1 MDHLKSDGVVVL
13 VSGCPERMLVMNEE
27 AVLLRMDL
35 GPYRHQCC
43 FGPPQELLVVRDAS
57 VAPGCVIGRLV
68 RLLVALLSMA
78 GDVRVVQSS

>member
-1 MDHLKSDGVVVL
+1 MSSFYAGDSFLVVLARRSSTVDHLKSDGVVVL

-43 FGPPQELLVVRDAS
+43 FGPPRS
-57 VAPGCVIGRLV
+57 C
-68 RLLVALLSMA
+68 
-78 GDVRVVQSS
+78 